1 MLKLPLHIAYSKTFI
16 MPQNIFLPNLKL
28 TACFLFIGLLLVSNE
43 TKAQTKKD
51 STQILKEVTV
61 KAYLSESKLFNL
73 PSTVTV
79 IGKKQIQ
86 QNQSTSLL
94 PVLNS
99 VAGVKMEERSPGSYR
114 LSIRGSLLRSPFG
127 VRNVKVYFDGLPLTD
142 ASGNTYLNLIDQSSI
157 SNMEVLKGPDGSLFG
172 ANSGGVVLLNS
183 QGAEEEI
190 SANASAGSYG
200 FFRENVQ
207 VQKNYKKYQYS
218 FHQAYQYADGYRD
231 QSLMK
236 RAYFQTQQK
245 FQYNPKAE
253 LKFSGFYSDLG
264 YQTPGGLNQ
273 MQMQKNRR
281 QARPSVPAM
290 QNRPRTPGSE
300 EQKAGIYNQTFF
312 GGLTHLYQFDKNWK
326 HSISISGMD
335 VDFENPFITNYEKR
349 EEVSLAVRTFVSYQ
363 KEVSASLKYNW
374 NFGYEYQHTN
384 SEVRNYDNNQGEIGN
399 VQAADLIKNESQFLF
414 TRLKLELGERL
425 STEISTSLN
434 FAKYDFEALPE
445 SQNSG
450 IFGTVKLN
458 PELMPK
464 LAVSYLLGKQS
475 VLRGIIS
482 RGYSTPTKDEIRASD
497 ATINPNLQ
505 AENGWNYELGLR
517 TRTPFERI
525 YVDISAFYYRL
536 NNAIVRRVAANDQDF
551 YVNAGGTNQ
560 KGIELELN
568 ANLLKSNPNFFQKID
583 FSTAVTLNDF
593 KFRDYVIGNND
604 FSGNLL
610 TGIPKINFAN
620 TLNFNFQKNV
630 SLLIQHQYNGETSLN
645 DAETVFAKSYNLLDA
660 KLSWQTQLK
669 SCRLTLNLGANNI
682 LNTNYSLG
690 NDLNAFGSRYFNPSA
705 KRNFVG
711 GLSLTI

>member
-1 MLKLPLHIAYSKTFI
+1 MLKSLFPKKIKITSIFVLVIPLFSFT
-16 MPQNIFLPNLKL
+16 P
-28 TACFLFIGLLLVSNE
+28 

-51 STQILKEVTV
+51 STQILQEVTV

-79 IGKKQIQ
+79 INKTQIQ

-142 ASGNTYLNLIDQSSI
+142 ASGNTYLNLIDQSAI
-157 SNMEVLKGPDGSLFG
+157 SSMEVLKGPDGSLFG

-183 QGAEEEI
+183 QGTEDEI
-190 SANASAGSYG
+190 SASVNAGGYG
-200 FFRENVQ
+200 FFGENVHL
-207 VQKNYKKYQYS
+207 QKNYEKYQYS

-245 FQYNPKAE
+245 FQYHPKAE

-264 YQTPGGLNQ
+264 YETPGGLTSAQLQENP
-273 MQMQKNRR
+273 R
-281 QARPSVPAM
+281 QARPTTVS
-290 QNRPRTPGSE
+290 PGAE
-300 EQKAGIYNQTFF
+300 EQKTGIYNQTFF
-312 GGLTHLYQFDKNWK
+312 GGLTHQLQLNKNWQ
-326 HSISISGMD
+326 HTISLSGMD
-335 VDFENPFITNYEKR
+335 TDFENPFITNYEKR
-349 EEVSLAVRTFVSYQ
+349 KEVSLALRTFVSYQ
-363 KEVSASLKYNW
+363 KEVSQSLRYNW

-384 SEVRNYDNNQGEIGN
+384 SEIRNYDNNQGEVGDI
-399 VQAADLIKNESQFLF
+399 QTADLIKNESQFLF
-414 TRLKLELGERL
+414 TRLKLDLGEKL
-425 STEISTSLN
+425 SAEISTSLN

-445 SQNSG
+445 SQNSTG
-450 IFGTVKLN
+450 FGTVKLD
-458 PELMPK
+458 PELMPR
-464 LAVSYLLGKQS
+464 LAVSYSLNKTV
-475 VLRGIIS
+475 VLRGIVS

-525 YVDISAFYYRL
+525 YVDVSAFYYKM
-536 NNAIVRRVAANDQDF
+536 NNAIVRRVAPNDQDF

-560 KGIELELN
+560 KGIELELY
-568 ANLLKSNPNFFQKID
+568 ANLLKNNISFFRKID

-593 KFRDYVIGNND
+593 KFRDYIIGSD
-604 FSGNLL
+604 DYSGNLL
-610 TGIPKINFAN
+610 TGVPKVSFTNI
-620 TLNFNFQKNV
+620 LNFNFQKNIN
-630 SLLIQHQYNGETSLN
+630 LFIQHQYNGKTSLN
-645 DAETVFAKSYNLLDA
+645 DAETVFAKSYYLLDA
-660 KLSWQTQLK
+660 KLGWQTK
-669 SCRLTLNLGANNI
+669 VKTYHLTFNFGANNI
-682 LNTNYSLG
+682 LNSNYSLG
-690 NDLNAFGSRYFNPSA
+690 NDLNAFGGRFFNPSA
-705 KRNFVG
+705 KRNFAG
-711 GLSLTI
+711 GLSLRI